1 MSDVDDAST
10 ARTLPVE
17 PVADS
22 ALGRLYRGQT
32 AVDFHR
38 RRRLGLVVTVVLL
51 LATVASLTTR
61 GLDLG
66 IDFEGG
72 TSWDVPAATFGIAE
86 AQSLLV
92 DNGIETDGARLQ
104 LRESESGTIVKVQV
118 SSVAEGEAERLRAEF
133 ASAAGVTTDDVGLS
147 VVSASWGADV
157 TNKAIRALVIFILAV
172 AVFISL
178 RFEWRM
184 ALAAILAMVHDVVI
198 TVGLYSILGLVV
210 TPATVIA
217 FLTILGYSLYDTIV
231 VFDRVRENETRFA
244 GHRVPYADILNVSMN
259 QVVMRSLNTSIS
271 SLLPVISLLAV
282 GAGLLGA
289 SALSEF
295 ALALLLGMATGTY
308 SSILIAAPTL
318 AWLKSRT
325 QEWSERSWAPAT
337 GDALRALVLGGV
349 PVGRRRGA
357 DQAEDESAGRRVA
370 DAAAILSHAPR
381 PRKKRRR

>member
-1 MSDVDDAST
+1 MSDVDDTST

-357 DQAEDESAGRRVA
+357 DQAEDDSAGRRVA

>member
-1 MSDVDDAST
+1 
-10 ARTLPVE
+10 
-17 PVADS
+17 
-22 ALGRLYRGQT
+22 
-32 AVDFHR
+32 
-38 RRRLGLVVTVVLL
+38 
-51 LATVASLTTR
+51 
-61 GLDLG
+61 
-66 IDFEGG
+66 
-72 TSWDVPAATFGIAE
+72 
-86 AQSLLV
+86 
-92 DNGIETDGARLQ
+92 
-104 LRESESGTIVKVQV
+104 
-118 SSVAEGEAERLRAEF
+118 
-133 ASAAGVTTDDVGLS
+133 VTTDDVGLS

-157 TNKAIRALVIFILAV
+157 TNKAIRALVIFILVV

-271 SLLPVISLLAV
+271 SLLPVISLLAL

-357 DQAEDESAGRRVA
+357 DQVEDESAGRRVA

>member
-1 MSDVDDAST
+1 MSDVDDTAT

>member
-1 MSDVDDAST
+1 MSDVDDTST

-22 ALGRLYRGQT
+22 PLGRLYRGQT

-86 AQSLLV
+86 AQSLLE
-92 DNGIETDGARLQ
+92 DNEIDTDGARLQ

-157 TNKAIRALVIFILAV
+157 TNKAIRALVIFILVV

-271 SLLPVISLLAV
+271 SLLPVISLLAL

-357 DQAEDESAGRRVA
+357 DQVEDESAGRRVA